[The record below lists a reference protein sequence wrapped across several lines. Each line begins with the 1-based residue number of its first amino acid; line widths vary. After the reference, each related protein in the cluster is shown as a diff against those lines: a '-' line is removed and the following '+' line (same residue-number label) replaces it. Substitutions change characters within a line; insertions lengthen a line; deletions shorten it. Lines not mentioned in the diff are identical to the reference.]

1 MLAIGYIIRDGQI
14 DVCSVLFKCEVPG
27 CGAAHSQ
34 ETQNLE
40 VLQGP
45 AARAPRR
52 SVDGSDGSDN
62 SNCSNIT

>member
-14 DVCSVLFKCEVPG
+14 DVSSVLFKCVEVPG

-34 ETQNLE
+34 ETQHLE

-45 AARAPRR
+45 AARA
-52 SVDGSDGSDN
+52 SVSGWQ
-62 SNCSNIT
+62 